1 MNIDFFMNKAIDQAK
16 LALLCDE
23 VPVGA
28 VLVDNTSEK
37 IILSSHNLVNSLS
50 NSLAHAEMLIIN
62 EASKKKKNKFLKH
75 TTLFITL
82 EPCAMCAAAISEAQ
96 IDTIYFGAYDDK
108 KGSVESVMKIYNQK
122 HYFIP
127 NIYGGINEKICST
140 LIKNFFKS
148 KRKL

>member
-16 LALLCDE
+16 LALLRDE

-28 VLVDNTSEK
+28 VLVDNKSKE

-50 NSLAHAEMLIIN
+50 HSLAHAEMLIIN
-62 EASKKKKNKFLKH
+62 KALRERKKKFLKN

-82 EPCAMCAAAISEAQ
+82 EPCAMCTAAISEAQ
-96 IDTIYFGAYDDK
+96 IDSIYFGAYDDK
-108 KGSVESVMKIYNQK
+108 KGSIESVMKVYNQK

-127 NIYGGINEKICST
+127 NIYGGINEQICSS